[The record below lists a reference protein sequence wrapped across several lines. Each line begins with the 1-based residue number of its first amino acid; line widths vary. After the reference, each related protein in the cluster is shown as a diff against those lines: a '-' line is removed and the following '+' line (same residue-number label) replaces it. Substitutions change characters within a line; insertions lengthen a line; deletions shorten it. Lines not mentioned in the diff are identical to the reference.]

1 MYTTKQQKTSVS
13 RIQPTSKSQQ
23 TLMRQ
28 IDSSNTVLQRKLLQ
42 YHNGDINT
50 MLNMDVCFT
59 TQGIDC
65 KFIDGKKNGANW
77 ISETEVLRIPS
88 HSISGNVMNYAT
100 MACHLNIKFKA
111 GTINTNEKKK
121 QIQIDTHSV
130 HWTIRS
136 IEDQRKIDRYKS
148 ATLDANDSFHKS
160 SGSWNSGNKD
170 KKTEED
176 TIKKIGINP
185 NDTRLSKID
194 IETTKSDLS
203 MALISACK
211 EQDSDYTTECLYL

>member
-42 YHNGDINT
+42 YHSGDINK

-88 HSISGNVMNYAT
+88 HSISGNVMNYAK

-111 GTINTNEKKK
+111 GTINNRFRG
-121 QIQIDTHSV
+121 QSYSLHV
-130 HWTIRS
+130 
-136 IEDQRKIDRYKS
+136 
-148 ATLDANDSFHKS
+148 
-160 SGSWNSGNKD
+160 
-170 KKTEED
+170 
-176 TIKKIGINP
+176 P
-185 NDTRLSKID
+185 NRNTCEIFLHRDVNFSYICRAEIL
-194 IETTKSDLS
+194 
-203 MALISACK
+203 
-211 EQDSDYTTECLYL
+211 